1 MLTMIRNLM
10 LALSLL
16 VAASPA
22 ARAES
27 RVEIAGDYLQYILP
41 ISGAVC
47 SFGRTAFKEYAVR
60 FFVSLGLVHGPKNLL
75 GEAPINIR
83 PHGGDKGFPS
93 GHTAAAFYGASYL
106 ARDCVNKSV
115 WGQAAVFGA
124 AMYTGGSRIEAGAHF
139 LFQVMFGALV
149 GFGADRLFRKKGAE
163 TRPHRWHIWREK
175 WAARASKQSV

>member
-1 MLTMIRNLM
+1 MLSAIR
-10 LALSLL
+10 SVLL
-16 VAASPA
+16 VLCLSVSVAPA
-22 ARAES
+22 ARAS
-27 RVEIAGDYLQYILP
+27 DGVEVAGDYLQYILP

-47 SFGRTAFKEYAVR
+47 SFGRSAFSDYAIR
-60 FFVSLGLVHGPKNLL
+60 FTVHLGLVHGPKNLL
-75 GEAPINIR
+75 GETPMNIR

-106 ARDCVNKSV
+106 ARECVNKSP

-124 AMYTGGSRIEAGAHF
+124 AMFTGGSRIEAGAHF

-163 TRPHRWHIWREK
+163 KRPQRWHVWRDK